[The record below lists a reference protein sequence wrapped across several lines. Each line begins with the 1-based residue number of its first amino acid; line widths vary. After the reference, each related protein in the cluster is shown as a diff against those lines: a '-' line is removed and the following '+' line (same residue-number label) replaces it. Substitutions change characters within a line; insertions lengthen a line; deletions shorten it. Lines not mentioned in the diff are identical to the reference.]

1 MCLIPKARLS
11 LTAFINTYD
20 CTIHLTYFKPFIF
33 YTYPLSNDKNV
44 KSITIE
50 TSIKKLFYDKAI
62 VKIQQEEKINS
73 EKDEEMEEGDI
84 NLKK

>member
-1 MCLIPKARLS
+1 M
-11 LTAFINTYD
+11 
-20 CTIHLTYFKPFIF
+20 
-33 YTYPLSNDKNV
+33 

-62 VKIQQEEKINS
+62 VKIQQEEKINC
-73 EKDEEMEEGDI
+73 EKDEEMAEGEI